1 MRFNELKKYK
11 DGRVVKPRDPNWKQM
26 QDLKKSGASGSHGD
40 KTKEIPRKAKYKD
53 KDIEESPI
61 KQDKDNPIAKPYVDT
76 PEWKA
81 LHDMDDKIIQAYN
94 KHKKSVS
101 EGSDD
106 RIPRLL
112 GIAQAHLDYGLDM
125 AKNILDGKVQQAEN
139 MARIVVES
147 WPEAIDRIQ
156 NVYKRDGMYT
166 DAEHISEFI
175 DDRVGTV
182 VKTTQGK
189 RVKIV
194 RADPKAG
201 MYKVD
206 LGNGHEKWVTTKQL
220 DLEVPTD
227 ALGKKAKPRD
237 WKHPWDIGEAKEKMC
252 PEACCGV
259 PVSECHCP
267 PDCPHCDCNAIK
279 EDLDS
284 PSHKAQ
290 SSIWHKNNPIGR
302 NFMDPDDYDSDA
314 RGTHIIMDNPTE
326 LHFYKVPA
334 KNYDEA
340 FDKWL
345 DGKNS
350 DRVQDHEF
358 YDSTKDYAS
367 DHQYWGRIAPENDT
381 MNWPDDDP
389 DREDD
394 DDWSDEDEKE
404 FGTAARDL
412 TNVPGRKYDADD
424 DKEAKDQTKD
434 EKESLTTEQIA
445 EILEAD
451 FGVKDIE
458 DYKAKIKTLY
468 GLERYMQSDPEL
480 AQEVKRRYRQLAAWK
495 VEYDK
500 EHEEDYETQIYD
512 AIKTETAT
520 AGSTSAGNIATVVNP
535 TQAYGHRPKDKK
547 GLPKAP
553 QKKKA
558 DGTAV
563 NALDMGNNLMG
574 GATVKR

>member
-334 KNYDEA
+334 KDYDEA

>member
-53 KDIEESPI
+53 QDIEESPI
-61 KQDKDNPIAKPYVDT
+61 KQDRDNPIAKPYVDT

-101 EGSDD
+101 EGDD

-112 GIAQAHLDYGLDM
+112 GITQAHLGYGLDM

-156 NVYKRDGMYT
+156 NIYKRDSMYT

-237 WKHPWDIGEAKEKMC
+237 WKHPWDSIGEAKEKMC

-314 RGTHIIMDNPTE
+314 EGTHIIMDNPTE

-340 FDKWL
+340 FDLWL
-345 DGKNS
+345 DSKGRQPS
-350 DRVQDHEF
+350 DSEY

-367 DHQYWGRIAPENDT
+367 DHQYWGRIAPDE
-381 MNWPDDDP
+381 PEP
-389 DREDD
+389 ED

-424 DKEAKDQTKD
+424 DKEAKD

-495 VEYDK
+495 IEYDK

>member
-334 KNYDEA
+334 KDYDEA

-394 DDWSDEDEKE
+394 DDWSDKDEKE
-404 FGTAARDL
+404 FGTAKK
-412 TNVPGRKYDADD
+412 PDD
-424 DKEAKDQTKD
+424 QEEPKKEG
-434 EKESLTTEQIA
+434 S
-445 EILEAD
+445 
-451 FGVKDIE
+451 
-458 DYKAKIKTLY
+458 
-468 GLERYMQSDPEL
+468 QSSIP
-480 AQEVKRRYRQLAAWK
+480 K
-495 VEYDK
+495 
-500 EHEEDYETQIYD
+500 
-512 AIKTETAT
+512 
-520 AGSTSAGNIATVVNP
+520 GNIGDLVRVRKEDDE
-535 TQAYGHRPKDKK
+535 H
-547 GLPKAP
+547 
-553 QKKKA
+553 
-558 DGTAV
+558 DGRLGRIVDFFSDDECLQMSKIRFCTSNWAS
-563 NALDMGNNLMG
+563 
-574 GATVKR
+574 